1 MHFKVFVVADQETD
15 VNELL
20 EQYYENGNLSFVEK
34 NVPRRIEQET
44 MPVVKRTSLDAGQKR
59 FLKSAPEYY
68 HNLEWIPSYVFREY
82 SSEHVLPASEIFV
95 GKEGV
100 RRFALD
106 YMGYYEERDGKYG
119 CEMNLKALYDYYE
132 LGGRW
137 EHILPIRD
145 EGVKT
150 AQELSESRGEAT
162 MLKQDK
168 VYANV
173 TKVKFI
179 DWQFIQKKA
188 EEELAVEYLTK
199 EDCTTESEES
209 SKALFEQDKQDLIEL
224 KIAQE
229 FLPYIYINETGFI
242 ERDGLDGLG
251 EEISEN
257 GLSGDEMDAFVK
269 AELMKE
275 ENQDKLIYVFDFH
288 I

>member
-1 MHFKVFVVADQETD
+1 MHFKVFVVADQNTD
-15 VNELL
+15 VEKLL
-20 EQYYENGNLSFVEK
+20 QQYYENGNLSFVEK
-34 NVPRRIEQET
+34 NVSRRIEQET

-59 FLKSAPEYY
+59 YLKSVPEYY
-68 HNLEWIPSYVFREY
+68 QNLEWIPSYVFREY
-82 SSEHVLPASEIFV
+82 SSEHVLPASEVFV

-106 YMGYYEERDGKYG
+106 YFGYQERDGKYG
-119 CEMNLKALYDYYE
+119 CEMNPKALYDYYT

-137 EHILPIRD
+137 EHILPIRK

-150 AQELSESRGEAT
+150 TQELSKERGEAT
-162 MLKQDK
+162 TLKQGK
-168 VYANV
+168 IYANV

-188 EEELAVEYLTK
+188 EEELAVEYL
-199 EDCTTESEES
+199 SE
-209 SKALFEQDKQDLIEL
+209 QGKQDLIEE
-224 KIAQE
+224 KIRQE

-242 ERDGLDGLG
+242 ERDGRDGLG
-251 EEISEN
+251 EEINEN
-257 GLSGDEMDAFVK
+257 GLSGDEMDDFVK
-269 AELMKE
+269 AELIKE

>member
-1 MHFKVFVVADQETD
+1 MHFKVFVVADQNTD

-44 MPVVKRTSLDAGQKR
+44 MPVIKRTSLNAGQKR

-68 HNLEWIPSYVFREY
+68 QNLEWIPSYVFREY
-82 SSEHVLPASEIFV
+82 VSEHVLPASEVFV
-95 GKEGV
+95 GEEGI
-100 RRFALD
+100 RRFTLD
-106 YMGYYEERDGKYG
+106 YFGYQERNGKYG
-119 CEMNLKALYDYYE
+119 CEMNPKALYDYYV

-137 EHILPIRD
+137 EYVLPIRK

-150 AQELSESRGEAT
+150 TQELCETCGGAT
-162 MLKQDK
+162 VFKK
-168 VYANV
+168 GKIHANV

-179 DWQFIQKKA
+179 DWQFIQKQA
-188 EEELAVEYLTK
+188 EEELAVEYLDGASESK
-199 EDCTTESEES
+199 EGD
-209 SKALFEQDKQDLIEL
+209 KALSEQDKQDLIEV

-242 ERDGLDGLG
+242 ERDGRDGLG
-251 EEISEN
+251 EEINEN

>member
-1 MHFKVFVVADQETD
+1 M
-15 VNELL
+15 
-20 EQYYENGNLSFVEK
+20 
-34 NVPRRIEQET
+34 
-44 MPVVKRTSLDAGQKR
+44 
-59 FLKSAPEYY
+59 KSAPEYY
-68 HNLEWIPSYVFREY
+68 QNLEWIPSYVFREY
-82 SSEHVLPASEIFV
+82 SSEHVLPASEVFV
-95 GKEGV
+95 GKEGI

-106 YMGYYEERDGKYG
+106 YFRYQERNGKYG
-119 CEMNLKALYDYYE
+119 CEMNPKALYDYYT

-137 EHILPIRD
+137 KHILPIRE

-150 AQELSESRGEAT
+150 TQELSEERGEAT
-162 MLKQDK
+162 TLKQGK
-168 VYANV
+168 IHANV

-179 DWQFIQKKA
+179 DWKFIQKQA
-188 EEELAVEYLTK
+188 EHKLAVEYLTEEGGK
-199 EDCTTESEES
+199 TFTEQE
-209 SKALFEQDKQDLIEL
+209 KQDLIEV

-251 EEISEN
+251 EEINEN
-257 GLSGDEMDAFVK
+257 GLNGDEMDAFVK

>member
-1 MHFKVFVVADQETD
+1 MHFKVFVVADQNTD
-15 VNELL
+15 VEKLL

-44 MPVVKRTSLDAGQKR
+44 MPVVKRTSLNAGQKR

-68 HNLEWIPSYVFREY
+68 QNLEWIPSYVFREY
-82 SSEHVLPASEIFV
+82 SSEQVLPANEVFV
-95 GKEGV
+95 GEEGI

-106 YMGYYEERDGKYG
+106 YFGYQERDGKYG
-119 CEMNLKALYDYYE
+119 CEMNPKALYDYYV

-137 EHILPIRD
+137 EHILPICE

-150 AQELSESRGEAT
+150 TQELSEERGEAT
-162 MLKQDK
+162 TLKHEK
-168 VYANV
+168 IHANV

-188 EEELAVEYLTK
+188 EEELAVEYLT
-199 EDCTTESEES
+199 EEGG
-209 SKALFEQDKQDLIEL
+209 KTFTEQDKQDLIEE
-224 KIAQE
+224 KIRQE

-251 EEISEN
+251 EEINEN
-257 GLSGDEMDAFVK
+257 GLNGDEMDAFVK
-269 AELMKE
+269 AELMKK

>member
-1 MHFKVFVVADQETD
+1 MHFKVFVVADQNID
-15 VNELL
+15 VEKLL

-44 MPVVKRTSLDAGQKR
+44 MPVVKRASLNAGQKR

-68 HNLEWIPSYVFREY
+68 QNLEWIPSYVFREY
-82 SSEHVLPASEIFV
+82 SSEHVLPASEVFV
-95 GKEGV
+95 GKEGI

-106 YMGYYEERDGKYG
+106 YMGYYEDRDGKYG
-119 CEMNLKALYDYYE
+119 CEMNPKALYDYYD

-137 EHILPIRD
+137 EYVLPICK

-150 AQELSESRGEAT
+150 TQELCEICGEAT
-162 MLKQDK
+162 VFKK
-168 VYANV
+168 GKIHANV

-188 EEELAVEYLTK
+188 EEELAVEHL
-199 EDCTTESEES
+199 DGASESEEDG
-209 SKALFEQDKQDLIEL
+209 KALSEQDKQDLIEV

-242 ERDGLDGLG
+242 ERDGRDGLG
-251 EEISEN
+251 EEINEN
-257 GLSGDEMDAFVK
+257 GLSGDEMDDFVK

>member
-1 MHFKVFVVADQETD
+1 MHFKVFVVADQNTD
-15 VNELL
+15 VEKLL

-34 NVPRRIEQET
+34 NVSRRIEQET

-59 FLKSAPEYY
+59 YLKSVPEYY
-68 HNLEWIPSYVFREY
+68 QNLEWIPSYVFREY
-82 SSEHVLPASEIFV
+82 SSEHVLPASEVFV

-119 CEMNLKALYDYYE
+119 CEMNPKALYDYYV

-137 EHILPIRD
+137 EHIIPIRE

-150 AQELSESRGEAT
+150 TQKLSEERGEAT
-162 MLKQDK
+162 KLKYEK
-168 VYANV
+168 IHANI

-179 DWQFIQKKA
+179 DWQFIQKQA
-188 EEELAVEYLTK
+188 EHKLAVEYLT
-199 EDCTTESEES
+199 EDGGKTFT
-209 SKALFEQDKQDLIEL
+209 EQDKQDLIEE
-224 KIAQE
+224 KIRQE

-257 GLSGDEMDAFVK
+257 GLSGAEMDAFVK

>member
-1 MHFKVFVVADQETD
+1 MHFKVFVVVDQDTD

-34 NVPRRIEQET
+34 NVPRRIEQEK

-59 FLKSAPEYY
+59 YLKSVPEYY
-68 HNLEWIPSYVFREY
+68 QNLEWIPSYVFREY
-82 SSEHVLPASEIFV
+82 SSEHVLPASEVFV

-106 YMGYYEERDGKYG
+106 YFGYQERDGKYG
-119 CEMNLKALYDYYE
+119 CEMNPKALYDYYV

-137 EHILPIRD
+137 EHILPIRE

-150 AQELSESRGEAT
+150 TQELSEERGEST
-162 MLKQDK
+162 TLKQGK
-168 VYANV
+168 IYANV

-188 EEELAVEYLTK
+188 EEELTVEHLDGASESK
-199 EDCTTESEES
+199 EDD
-209 SKALFEQDKQDLIEL
+209 KALSEQYKQDLIEV

-242 ERDGLDGLG
+242 ERDGRDGLG
-251 EEISEN
+251 EEINEN
-257 GLSGDEMDAFVK
+257 GLSGDEMDDFVK
-269 AELMKE
+269 AELIKE

>member
-1 MHFKVFVVADQETD
+1 MHFKVFVVADQNTD
-15 VNELL
+15 VEKLL

-34 NVPRRIEQET
+34 NVLRRIEQET

-68 HNLEWIPSYVFREY
+68 QNLEWIPSYVFREY
-82 SSEHVLPASEIFV
+82 SSEHVLPASEVFV
-95 GKEGV
+95 GEEGI

-106 YMGYYEERDGKYG
+106 YMGYYQERNGKYG
-119 CEMNLKALYDYYE
+119 CEMNPKALYDYYE

-137 EHILPIRD
+137 EYVLPIRK
-145 EGVKT
+145 EGVKAT
-150 AQELSESRGEAT
+150 QELCEICGEAT
-162 MLKQDK
+162 VFKK
-168 VYANV
+168 GKIHANV

-179 DWQFIQKKA
+179 DWQFIQKHA
-188 EEELAVEYLTK
+188 EEELAVEYL
-199 EDCTTESEES
+199 SE
-209 SKALFEQDKQDLIEL
+209 QGKQDLIEE
-224 KIAQE
+224 KIRQE

-242 ERDGLDGLG
+242 ERDGRDGLG
-251 EEISEN
+251 EEINEN

>member
-1 MHFKVFVVADQETD
+1 MHFKVFVVADQNTD
-15 VNELL
+15 VEKLL

-68 HNLEWIPSYVFREY
+68 QNLEWIPSYVFREY
-82 SSEHVLPASEIFV
+82 SSEHVLPASEVFV
-95 GKEGV
+95 GKEGI

-106 YMGYYEERDGKYG
+106 YFGYQERNGKYG
-119 CEMNLKALYDYYE
+119 CEMNPKALYDYYT

-137 EHILPIRD
+137 EHILPIRE

-150 AQELSESRGEAT
+150 TQELSEERGEAT
-162 MLKQDK
+162 TLKQGK
-168 VYANV
+168 IHANV

-179 DWQFIQKKA
+179 DWKFIQKQA
-188 EEELAVEYLTK
+188 EHKLAVEYLTEEGGK
-199 EDCTTESEES
+199 TFTEQE
-209 SKALFEQDKQDLIEL
+209 KQDLIEV

-251 EEISEN
+251 EEINEN
-257 GLSGDEMDAFVK
+257 GLNGDEMDAFVK

>member
-1 MHFKVFVVADQETD
+1 MHFKVFVVADQNTD
-15 VNELL
+15 VEKLL

-44 MPVVKRTSLDAGQKR
+44 MPVIKRTSLNAGQKR

-68 HNLEWIPSYVFREY
+68 QNLEWIPSYVFREY
-82 SSEHVLPASEIFV
+82 SSDQVLPANEVFV
-95 GKEGV
+95 GEEGI

-106 YMGYYEERDGKYG
+106 YFGYQERDGKYG
-119 CEMNLKALYDYYE
+119 CEMNPKALYDYYV

-137 EHILPIRD
+137 EHILPICE

-150 AQELSESRGEAT
+150 TQELSEERGEAT
-162 MLKQDK
+162 TLKHEK
-168 VYANV
+168 IHANV

-179 DWQFIQKKA
+179 DWQFIQKQA
-188 EEELAVEYLTK
+188 EHKLAVEYLT
-199 EDCTTESEES
+199 EEGG
-209 SKALFEQDKQDLIEL
+209 KTFTEQDKQDLIEE
-224 KIAQE
+224 KIRQE

-251 EEISEN
+251 EEISEK

>member
-1 MHFKVFVVADQETD
+1 MHFKVFVVADQNTD
-15 VNELL
+15 VEKLL

-34 NVPRRIEQET
+34 NVSRRIEQET

-59 FLKSAPEYY
+59 YLKSAPEYY
-68 HNLEWIPSYVFREY
+68 QNLEWIPSYVFREY
-82 SSEHVLPASEIFV
+82 SSDQVLPANEVFV
-95 GKEGV
+95 GEEGI

-106 YMGYYEERDGKYG
+106 YFGYQERDGKYG
-119 CEMNLKALYDYYE
+119 CEMNPKALYDYYT

-137 EHILPIRD
+137 EHILPICK

-150 AQELSESRGEAT
+150 TQELSKERGEAT
-162 MLKQDK
+162 TLKQGK
-168 VYANV
+168 IYANV

-179 DWQFIQKKA
+179 DWQFIQKQA
-188 EEELAVEYLTK
+188 EEGLAVEHL
-199 EDCTTESEES
+199 DGASESEDDD
-209 SKALFEQDKQDLIEL
+209 KALSEQNKQDLIEV

-242 ERDGLDGLG
+242 ERDGRDGLG
-251 EEISEN
+251 EEINEN
-257 GLSGDEMDAFVK
+257 GLSGDEMDDFVK

>member
-1 MHFKVFVVADQETD
+1 MHFKVFVVADQNTD

-44 MPVVKRTSLDAGQKR
+44 MPVIKRTSLNAGQKR

-68 HNLEWIPSYVFREY
+68 QNLEWIPSYVFREY
-82 SSEHVLPASEIFV
+82 SSEHVLPASEVFV

-119 CEMNLKALYDYYE
+119 CEMNPKALYDYYD

-137 EHILPIRD
+137 EYVLPIRK

-150 AQELSESRGEAT
+150 TQELCEICGEAT
-162 MLKQDK
+162 VFKK
-168 VYANV
+168 GKIHANV

-179 DWQFIQKKA
+179 DWQFIQKQA
-188 EEELAVEYLTK
+188 EEELAVEYL
-199 EDCTTESEES
+199 SE
-209 SKALFEQDKQDLIEL
+209 QGKQDLIEE
-224 KIAQE
+224 KIRQE

-242 ERDGLDGLG
+242 ERDGRDGLG
-251 EEISEN
+251 EEINEN
-257 GLSGDEMDAFVK
+257 GLSGDEMDDFVK

>member
-1 MHFKVFVVADQETD
+1 MHFKVFVVADQNTD
-15 VNELL
+15 VEKLL

-44 MPVVKRTSLDAGQKR
+44 MPVIKRTSLNAGQKR

-68 HNLEWIPSYVFREY
+68 QNLEWIPSYVFREY
-82 SSEHVLPASEIFV
+82 SSDHVLPASEVFV
-95 GKEGV
+95 GEEGI

-106 YMGYYEERDGKYG
+106 YMGYYQERDGKYG
-119 CEMNLKALYDYYE
+119 CEMNPKALYDYYT

-137 EHILPIRD
+137 EHILPIRK
-145 EGVKT
+145 EGVKAT
-150 AQELSESRGEAT
+150 QELSEERGEAT
-162 MLKQDK
+162 TLKQGK
-168 VYANV
+168 IHANV

-179 DWQFIQKKA
+179 DWQFIQKQA

-199 EDCTTESEES
+199 EDCTAESEES
-209 SKALFEQDKQDLIEL
+209 GKALSEQDKQDLIEV
-224 KIAQE
+224 KIAQK

-251 EEISEN
+251 EEINEN
-257 GLSGDEMDAFVK
+257 GLSGDEMDDFVK

>member
-1 MHFKVFVVADQETD
+1 MHFKVFVVADQNTD
-15 VNELL
+15 VEKLL

-44 MPVVKRTSLDAGQKR
+44 MPVIKRTSLNAGQKR

-68 HNLEWIPSYVFREY
+68 QNLEWIPSYVFREY
-82 SSEHVLPASEIFV
+82 SSEHVLPASEVFV

-106 YMGYYEERDGKYG
+106 YMGYYEERDSKYG
-119 CEMNLKALYDYYE
+119 CEMNPKALYDYYV

-137 EHILPIRD
+137 EHILPIRE

-150 AQELSESRGEAT
+150 TQELSEERGEAT
-162 MLKQDK
+162 TLKHEK
-168 VYANV
+168 IHANV

-188 EEELAVEYLTK
+188 EEELTVEHL
-199 EDCTTESEES
+199 DGAPESEEDD
-209 SKALFEQDKQDLIEL
+209 KALSEQDKQDLIEV

-242 ERDGLDGLG
+242 ERDGRDSLG
-251 EEISEN
+251 EEINEN
-257 GLSGDEMDAFVK
+257 GLSGDEMDDFVK

>member
-1 MHFKVFVVADQETD
+1 MHFKVFVVADQNTD
-15 VNELL
+15 VEKLL

-34 NVPRRIEQET
+34 NVLRRIEQEK

-68 HNLEWIPSYVFREY
+68 QNLEWIPSYVFREY
-82 SSEHVLPASEIFV
+82 FSEYVLPANQVFV
-95 GKEGV
+95 GEEGV

-106 YMGYYEERDGKYG
+106 YMGYEERDGKYG
-119 CEMNLKALYDYYE
+119 CEMNPKALYDYYV
-132 LGGRW
+132 LGGCW
-137 EHILPIRD
+137 EHILPIRE

-150 AQELSESRGEAT
+150 TQELSEERGETTA
-162 MLKQDK
+162 LKLGK
-168 VYANV
+168 LYTNV

-188 EEELAVEYLTK
+188 GEELTVEHL
-199 EDCTTESEES
+199 DGASESEEDG
-209 SKALFEQDKQDLIEL
+209 KALSEQNKQDLIEV

-242 ERDGLDGLG
+242 ERDGRDGLG
-251 EEISEN
+251 EEINEN
-257 GLSGDEMDAFVK
+257 GLSGDEMDDFVK